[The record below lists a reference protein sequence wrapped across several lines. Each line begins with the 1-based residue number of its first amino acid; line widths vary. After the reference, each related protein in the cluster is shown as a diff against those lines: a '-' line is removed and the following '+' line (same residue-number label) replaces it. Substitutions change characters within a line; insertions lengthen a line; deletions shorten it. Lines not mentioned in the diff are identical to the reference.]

1 LRRAEIFSARRDLEF
16 SAGRIERRRGVEGER
31 SAASVKAV
39 EIGVAALVFLFGAVI
54 VFDSIRIGARW
65 GEDGPQP
72 GYFPFYV
79 GLSICVAS
87 VTILVRALRDPAL
100 AAKSFVS
107 RESLKKILTVLVPT
121 VVYVAL
127 IKYLGFYVAS
137 TLYIAYFMW
146 ALGRY
151 PWIKI
156 VPVAAGVSVVFFL
169 IFEVW
174 FLVPLPKGPLEAAL
188 GLN

>member
-1 LRRAEIFSARRDLEF
+1 
-16 SAGRIERRRGVEGER
+16 VEGER

-39 EIGVAALVFLFGAVI
+39 EIGVAALVFLFGAVV

-156 VPVAAGVSVVFFL
+156 VPVAAGVSVAFFL